1 MKKINRIITILSLLS
16 ILVLGAA
23 PVPQTPSDADINL
36 WQILSSLLYGV
47 IGVVLF
53 YLAYIVFDR
62 FLNLDLRRELVV
74 DQNKALGIMLA
85 GLFIGIGILVAAV
98 IN

>member
-1 MKKINRIITILSLLS
+1 MKKTTRIITTIALISLFTLA
-16 ILVLGAA
+16 AA
-23 PVPQTPSDADINL
+23 PLPQTPSEADLNL
-36 WQILSSLLYGV
+36 WQIVSSLLYGL
-47 IGVVLF
+47 IGIALF

-62 FLNLDLRRELVV
+62 FLKLDLRRELVV

-85 GLFIGIGILVAAV
+85 GLFIGIGLLVAAV

>member
-1 MKKINRIITILSLLS
+1 MKTTTRIIATIALLSLFT
-16 ILVLGAA
+16 LGAA
-23 PVPQTPSDADINL
+23 PVPQTPTEADLNL
-36 WQILSSLLYGV
+36 WQIVSSLLYGL
-47 IGVVLF
+47 IGIALF

-62 FLNLDLRRELVV
+62 FLKLDLRRELVV

-85 GLFIGIGILVAAV
+85 GLFIGIGLLVAAV

>member
-1 MKKINRIITILSLLS
+1 MKKINRIVTILTLLS
-16 ILVLGAA
+16 ILALGAA
-23 PVPQTPSDADINL
+23 PLPQTPSDADLNL
-36 WQILSSLLYGV
+36 WQILSSLLYGL
-47 IGVVLF
+47 IGIALF

-62 FLNLDLRRELVV
+62 FLDLDLRRELVV

-85 GLFIGIGILVAAV
+85 GLFIGIGVLVAAV